1 MHVFPAEW
9 MENSGSTKGLN
20 SELCLISHGWVDPS
34 SWAVLDHAKFLA
46 PGENLGPR
54 RILFKKITINARES
68 LLSTSI
74 HPHNPTHIPISSL
87 PHATIKMNCLR
98 RSAFR
103 SALAASK
110 QVAPKTAST
119 PFSVQIAARANIAK
133 PILIQAARCFSQS
146 TRVQNIEDKA
156 QDEFTAV
163 DESAPQE
170 SVQESQKRQPPHED
184 ATPHACFVR
193 NLIFDATE
201 EHLKTAFEKY
211 GEVVQTHIVRD
222 PRGLS
227 KGYGFVY
234 FATSAQMQA
243 ACSNVNGSFWHG
255 RRVTCIPRMPKEKV
269 RPSPESPTS
278 TLYVGNIPY
287 ETTDAELNAIF
298 RDLDNITDIRIAVDR
313 TTGWPRGFAHAD
325 FADVESARIAHE
337 KLTGV
342 QIGERQLIVDF
353 SEGYK
358 KNSRAGPPG
367 RQ

>member
-1 MHVFPAEW
+1 
-9 MENSGSTKGLN
+9 
-20 SELCLISHGWVDPS
+20 
-34 SWAVLDHAKFLA
+34 
-46 PGENLGPR
+46 
-54 RILFKKITINARES
+54 
-68 LLSTSI
+68 
-74 HPHNPTHIPISSL
+74 
-87 PHATIKMNCLR
+87 MNCLR

-110 QVAPKTAST
+110 QVVPKTAST
-119 PFSVQIAARANIAK
+119 PFSVQIAARANTAK
-133 PILIQAARCFSQS
+133 STSIQATRCFSQS
-146 TRVQNIEDKA
+146 VRVQNVEEDRS
-156 QDEFTAV
+156 EFTAV

-170 SVQESQKRQPPHED
+170 SVEKSQTRQQST
-184 ATPHACFVR
+184 TPYACFVR

-211 GEVVQTHIVRD
+211 GEVVQAHIVRD

-234 FATSAQMQA
+234 FATAAQMQA

-269 RPSPESPTS
+269 RPSPDIPTS

-298 RDLDNITDIRIAVDR
+298 RDLDNVTDIRIAVDR

-325 FADVESARIAHE
+325 FADVESARIAHD
-337 KLTGV
+337 KLSGV
-342 QIGERQLIVDF
+342 QIGERQLIIDF

-358 KNSRAGPPG
+358 KNSRAPT